1 MSEGCLG
8 TQEPVQRPVLDAVAA
23 DQPAKAAVRA
33 AATATRGA
41 VVVPAAAMRALAVV
55 EAAHLRV
62 GDTSAGRPRG

>member
-1 MSEGCLG
+1 MGMR
-8 TQEPVQRPVLDAVAA
+8 EPVHRVILAA
-23 DQPAKAAVRA
+23 DVPDQPAKVAVRA
-33 AATATRGA
+33 AATATGGA

>member
-1 MSEGCLG
+1 MG
-8 TQEPVQRPVLDAVAA
+8 TQEPVQRPVLDADVP